1 MKRNK
6 ALWGCVL
13 AAALLLTGCGGS
25 NGSSSS
31 SGSMS
36 GGMNSSS
43 ASGTAAYRTGLGV
56 LTETSDDGNS
66 GKVELIAAAVTL
78 DENGRL
84 ADVQFDEL
92 ESVVTADGTG
102 AVTLPTD
109 DRTKRQKGDDY
120 PLAAVSSLKKGWTE
134 QADAFAKHL
143 TGRTPEEVKAIQTD
157 ADGKATDADLLS
169 GCTIR
174 VDQYRDAVAKA
185 CTNASALG
193 AAKGDRVSLGVEAE
207 NASSDITATDDKD
220 VNAEVDLTVVALTL
234 DADGRVTSAIGDMAE
249 PALTIA
255 ADGGVTA
262 PDTVRSKLELGDSYG
277 MRNASSLGKE
287 WYEHSE
293 GYCSYLKG
301 KTEEEVADIPADGSD
316 ADLAALCTI
325 SIDALQKAAGDA
337 FENASL

>member
-13 AAALLLTGCGGS
+13 AAALLLTGCGKS

-169 GCTIR
+169 GCTIE
-174 VDQYRDAVAKA
+174 VDRYRDAVVEA
-185 CTNASALG
+185 CTNAKAMG
-193 AAKGDRVSLGVEAE
+193 AAKGDRVSVYVEAMRD
-207 NASSDITATDDKD
+207 ASSDTATDDRDATVTLNVK
-220 VNAEVDLTVVALTL
+220 AEARTH
-234 DADGRVTSAIGDMAE
+234 DADAKLSSSVEEERTFTW
-249 PALTIA
+249 TIS
-255 ADGGVTA
+255 ADGGVT
-262 PDTVRSKLELGDSYG
+262 V
-277 MRNASSLGKE
+277 
-287 WYEHSE
+287 EHS
-293 GYCSYLKG
+293 
-301 KTEEEVADIPADGSD
+301 KT
-316 ADLAALCTI
+316 
-325 SIDALQKAAGDA
+325 
-337 FENASL
+337 

>member
-1 MKRNK
+1 M
-6 ALWGCVL
+6 
-13 AAALLLTGCGGS
+13 AAALLLTACGKTNAGS
-25 NGSSSS
+25 GS

-36 GGMNSSS
+36 ESSGTSS
-43 ASGTAAYRTGLGV
+43 AQTQTAAWKTGLGV
-56 LTETSDDGNS
+56 VTEATDQDRA
-66 GKVELIAAAVTL
+66 GKIELAAAAVLL
-78 DENGRL
+78 DGEGKL
-84 ADVQFDEL
+84 ESVLLDEL
-92 ESVVTADGTG
+92 EVSVSADSTG
-102 AVTLPTD
+102 HVTLPTD
-109 DRTKRQKGDDY
+109 WRTKRQKGDDY
-120 PLAAVSSLKKGWTE
+120 PLAEVSSLKKGWAE
-134 QADAFAKHL
+134 QADAFASYL
-143 TGRTPEEVKAIQTD
+143 IGMTPEQVSMLKVD
-157 ADGKATDADLLS
+157 KDGKPTDADLLS
-169 GCTIR
+169 GCTIA
-174 VDQYRDAVAKA
+174 VDRYRDAVTRA
-185 CTNASALG
+185 CANARALG
-193 AAKGDRVSLGVEAE
+193 AAKGDRAALGIEAV
-207 NASSDITATDDKD
+207 NGTSDITATDDKD

-301 KTEEEVADIPADGSD
+301 KTEKEVADIPADGSD

>member
-25 NGSSSS
+25 NGSSSG

-143 TGRTPEEVKAIQTD
+143 TGRTPEEVEAIKTD

-169 GCTIR
+169 GCTIA
-174 VDQYRDAVAKA
+174 VDRYRDAVWWKRAPTPRRWA
-185 CTNASALG
+185 RPRATGCRSMWRPCGTLPVT
-193 AAKGDRVSLGVEAE
+193 RPPM
-207 NASSDITATDDKD
+207 TAT
-220 VNAEVDLTVVALTL
+220 
-234 DADGRVTSAIGDMAE
+234 
-249 PALTIA
+249 P
-255 ADGGVTA
+255 
-262 PDTVRSKLELGDSYG
+262 P
-277 MRNASSLGKE
+277 
-287 WYEHSE
+287 
-293 GYCSYLKG
+293 
-301 KTEEEVADIPADGSD
+301 
-316 ADLAALCTI
+316 
-325 SIDALQKAAGDA
+325 
-337 FENASL
+337 